1 MPRGI
6 IDYTQYCC
14 LLSKKNDKKLKHKEN
29 IYSMRCLNLFKELL
43 NTLDNPQKAI
53 FFHVLTEIEKQITLP
68 KINFFLVQLM
78 S

>member
-29 IYSMRCLNLFKELL
+29 IYSMKCLNLFKELL
-43 NTLDNPQKAI
+43 NTLHNPQKAI
-53 FFHVLTEIEKQITLP
+53 FFT
-68 KINFFLVQLM
+68 F
-78 S
+78 